1 MAIYARKSKI
11 TETGKSVENQ
21 ITKCKSYAN
30 LKFDAGDDDILV
42 YQDEGLSG
50 YYSDRPAYMRMLDD
64 IRQNKIRAVICYKF
78 DRISRRTLDLLN
90 LVEHLKTKHI
100 AFISCTDDVD
110 TSSRIGKILMSL
122 LASISEFE
130 RDIIAERIADNM
142 YELAKEGRWLGGTTP
157 TGFYSKKEYIVTHG
171 KKTSINHLEPVPEEQ
186 EIVRGIYET
195 FLKNRSLGKVVEWAE
210 ERKILSKNKC
220 HYTNISIRDIIKN
233 PVYAIAD
240 GDTYDY
246 FKAFSVP
253 IYAETTDF
261 NGLNGLMV
269 YNKTE
274 QTKELRDSSTAIHP
288 EYVKRSEIRDISE
301 WIISVG
307 KHKGII
313 SGKDWIRAQSI
324 LEDNRSL
331 YARPNEESRS
341 LLSGLIACPI
351 CGENM
356 YTRKLSGRYTR
367 EGVPRFN
374 YVCKTKF
381 HDRHACRSKDI
392 NGNELDAF
400 VLESICA
407 MNDPDNDYYELLI
420 ASKDSLS
427 GSGEKHEA
435 EKQRLQK
442 RLAEIEKEIASQ
454 SHTMRN
460 ASDAIKNALMADI
473 ENLATE
479 QSELED
485 RLTII
490 QADQQQCTTQLVD
503 MAHLREIIA
512 SFPKLLPVLSYQ
524 DKMELVRTVLEK
536 VVVAPDENKD
546 LQVHL
551 FLKGA
556 KTPDS
561 GQNGHETSAV
571 CQPDADSIFYTP

>member
-1 MAIYARKSKI
+1 MI
-11 TETGKSVENQ
+11 
-21 ITKCKSYAN
+21 
-30 LKFDAGDDDILV
+30 

-157 TGFYSKKEYIVTHG
+157 TGFYSKKEYVSTHG
-171 KKTSINHLEPVPEEQ
+171 KKTSVNHLEPIPAEQ
-186 EIVRGIYET
+186 EMIKNIYEK
-195 FLKNRSLGKVVEWAE
+195 FLESRSLGKVVEWAE
-210 ERKILSKNKC
+210 EHKILSKNNRP
-220 HYTNISIRDIIKN
+220 HTRDSVRAILKN

-240 GDTYDY
+240 RDTYDY
-246 FKAFSVP
+246 FKAFGVP
-253 IYAETTDF
+253 IYADERDF
-261 NGLNGLMV
+261 DGVSGLMI

-274 QTKELRDSSTAIHP
+274 QTKELRESSTATHP
-288 EYVKRSEIRDISE
+288 EYVKRSESRDISE

-307 KHKGII
+307 KHKGLI
-313 SGKDWIRAQSI
+313 SGKEWIRAQSI

-341 LLSGLIACPI
+341 LLSGLIACPV

-356 YTRKLSGRYTR
+356 YTRKLSGRYTHGG
-367 EGVPRFN
+367 EPRFN

-381 HDRHACRSKDI
+381 HDRQACKSKDV

-407 MNDPDNDYYELLI
+407 MNEPDNEYYDLLL
-420 ASKDSLS
+420 ASKDQLS
-427 GSGEKHEA
+427 SSGDKQDA
-435 EKQRLQK
+435 DKQRLQK
-442 RLAEIEKEIASQ
+442 RLAEIEREIASQ
-454 SHTMRN
+454 TQTMRG
-460 ASDAIKNALMADI
+460 ASDAIKAALMADI
-473 ENLATE
+473 EQLSAE
-479 QSELED
+479 REGLED
-485 RLTII
+485 RLETIR
-490 QADQQQCTTQLVD
+490 AQQQQSETQLIDV
-503 MAHLREIIA
+503 AHLREVIA

-524 DKMELVRTVLEK
+524 DKLELVRTVLEK
-536 VVVAPDENKD
+536 VVVAPDKNND
-546 LQVHL
+546 MQVHL

-556 KTPDS
+556 ETPES
-561 GQNGHETSAV
+561 GQKGRESGAV
-571 CQPDADSIFYTP
+571 CQPDGDSIFDTP